1 MGAWVLISASWYYTA
16 TSRPPRRIAGLAMPP
31 LAAWLGTLI
40 GIAILAA
47 AWARVG
53 RDPKGGAIYPRFE
66 PPAGLSPAAARFI
79 RQQGFDDGCLTAAIL
94 SMAVKGALTIRETG
108 KGLLGRATYALQPQ
122 GRTGRR
128 LSRGEVAAY
137 LALFAEDDAPLDL
150 KPDKKNGARVDRARA
165 ALQKALRDEHVDATF
180 RRNARERVAAT
191 GAGAVLTAGMILY
204 GANGSWVPVALW
216 AGAALAVAVVVN
228 ALAGLIDRPK
238 RIFGAVVVIAL
249 LGWFCRELIGTVAS
263 DAQLGG
269 LLSSMAMRST
279 ALAGGAFGIAAA
291 LFGRIMGA
299 PTRSGRRLLDELE
312 GFGLYMKPAEEDR
325 LDKLHPPERTPELFE
340 RLLPY
345 AVALGL
351 AQQWAAKFASVL
363 AGADAPSW
371 YRGSDRF
378 DTAGFGAN
386 LGSAVGAAKPPAQRS
401 SSGFSGG
408 GGGGGGW

>member
-1 MGAWVLISASWYYTA
+1 LSVAIAWPGGAVAIPPLRYTA

-150 KPDKKNGARVDRARA
+150 KPDKKNGTRVDRARA

-180 RRNARERVAAT
+180 R
-191 GAGAVLTAGMILY
+191 
-204 GANGSWVPVALW
+204 
-216 AGAALAVAVVVN
+216 
-228 ALAGLIDRPK
+228 
-238 RIFGAVVVIAL
+238 
-249 LGWFCRELIGTVAS
+249 
-263 DAQLGG
+263 
-269 LLSSMAMRST
+269 
-279 ALAGGAFGIAAA
+279 
-291 LFGRIMGA
+291 
-299 PTRSGRRLLDELE
+299 
-312 GFGLYMKPAEEDR
+312 
-325 LDKLHPPERTPELFE
+325 
-340 RLLPY
+340 
-345 AVALGL
+345 
-351 AQQWAAKFASVL
+351 
-363 AGADAPSW
+363 
-371 YRGSDRF
+371 
-378 DTAGFGAN
+378 
-386 LGSAVGAAKPPAQRS
+386 AQRPGTGLRPLEAHVQS
-401 SSGFSGG
+401 SIQFHRCSPFFAYREDYPLRA
-408 GGGGGGW
+408 